1 MKIIS
6 LLSRF
11 LSNFLGSSNSQQF
24 IATHFDLH
32 VTSPTDYTTYLKP
45 ALKRKP
51 WSHYHSIK
59 TVGKIPLHE
68 ITNLKLPHVFAVDL
82 ESRLLRLV
90 YIPLFNAN
98 NGPHWS
104 PILNC
109 QTITRLAI
117 QLLGFTF
124 PEDIPLIA
132 DVVPTMFD
140 FYLNA
145 TLTTAQMHQHTNELS
160 C

>member
-45 ALKRKP
+45 ALKHKP
-51 WSHYHSIK
+51 WDHYHLIK
-59 TVGKIPLHE
+59 KVGKIPLHE
-68 ITNLKLPHVFAVDL
+68 INPKVPHVFAVDL
-82 ESRLLRLV
+82 EYRLLHLV
-90 YIPLFNAN
+90 YIPLVNAN
-98 NGPHWS
+98 NGSHWS
-104 PILNC
+104 AILNC
-109 QTITRLAI
+109 QTITRSAI

-132 DVVPTMFD
+132 DVAPTMFD
-140 FYLNA
+140 LYLNA